1 MFCRR
6 AKKKEGG
13 KKRQEEGRKKRE
25 KRERE
30 RLKGKKK
37 GGRTHGHDQTEQT
50 DWAQLLSSGFS
61 SILRRHLKEGPLPPT
76 PHFLSFSSDSANHF

>member
-13 KKRQEEGRKKRE
+13 KKRQEEGRKKKRE

-30 RLKGKKK
+30 IEREKK
-37 GGRTHGHDQTEQT
+37 GGRTHGHDQTEQN